1 VIDHRIDQAI
11 IWLTL
16 LGLVFAALSFA
27 AFEIVAIF
35 NEPKVVF
42 LHLIAGLIAVIWSW
56 QAAFRSL
63 AGSGE
68 VRETQPWDLVVWV
81 GSNPARWALI
91 AVAVW
96 IFAQIASTILSPLPI
111 ISFFGGDEARSGYN
125 LYDSLSLFV
134 ILLAVAFK
142 FRSHRS
148 MELLVYTLVATGT
161 LAAAYG
167 IGQHFGWDP
176 LGGNIGRTRVI
187 SSFGNTLNFGAY
199 MVMSIPATA
208 ALIYMRRN
216 NWLLWSSGIT
226 LALALQMTGLWF
238 AGGRGPF
245 ISAFASIAVFLVLS
259 IAMLNTRQVLYA
271 VGSIVIAS
279 IITAAIV
286 ALPSDQGDIGLAR
299 IQSIGSQLNT
309 TSSSTNIEGGL
320 SGRLNIWESSLKIAT
335 GWDLPIEEPIANRM
349 LRPVFGLG
357 QDMYVYSFPLVGKPQ
372 SGLAVVDHTH
382 NYTLQILFEQ
392 GFLGLLGFLTMSGL
406 LTVAVIFLVIKLRKV
421 GREPSPTT
429 VLVLALSPAIIG
441 KMIEMQSGV
450 ARVSDLA
457 MNMALFGAVV
467 ALFEVAIRVL
477 DSENTTTPTRS
488 TPKRSA
494 YEFQAHSQAIL
505 GANLI
510 LATVL
515 TVTVISIFISWDMR
529 RITASRDLAIGYDNP
544 SLQERALLWDDI
556 QRRAPERE
564 SFTFSLFEEYYRSAQ
579 IQFDLGNEEEALRQ
593 MHYGRNMLLVYE
605 QRDPL
610 ELDTQN
616 GLLKAASTLISW
628 GHTEYAQE
636 LADRAI
642 KLADTNP
649 AYPSILGT
657 SATALT
663 SVGLHELAIEY
674 ADQAIATEA
683 TTQPWAKAWYAK
695 GRALIELDRDDEAI
709 AVLTTATEKQP
720 GAEGALLSH
729 QLLAQLYLERGDNE
743 AFELH
748 KELGGGEI
756 TVIE

>member
-1 VIDHRIDQAI
+1 MIDHRIDQAI

-56 QAAFRSL
+56 QTAFHRLKFS
-63 AGSGE
+63 SVE
-68 VRETQPWDLVVWV
+68 VEPHSWDLGEWV
-81 GSNPARWALI
+81 GKNPARWALL

-148 MELLVYTLVATGT
+148 LYLLTYTLVATGT

-176 LGGNIGRTRVI
+176 LAGNEGRTRVI
-187 SSFGNTLNFGAY
+187 SSFGNTLNFGGY

-208 ALIYMRRN
+208 AVIYVRRN

-309 TSSSTNIEGGL
+309 TSSSTDIEGGL

-477 DSENTTTPTRS
+477 DSENTTAPTRS
-488 TPKRSA
+488 TPKRSG
-494 YEFQAHSQAIL
+494 YKFHGPNPAIL
-505 GANLI
+505 GANLL

-515 TVTVISIFISWDMR
+515 TVTVISVFISWDIR
-529 RITASRDLAIGYDNP
+529 RLTASRDLAIGYDNP
-544 SLQERALLWDDI
+544 SQQERALLWDDI

-564 SFTFSLFEEYYRSAQ
+564 SFTFSLFEEYHRSAH

-593 MHYGRNMLLVYE
+593 MLYGRNMLLEYE

-610 ELDTQN
+610 ELDTQT
-616 GLLKAASTLISW
+616 GLLKAASTLVSW
-628 GHTEYAQE
+628 GYTEYAQE

-642 KLADTNP
+642 KLGDTNP
-649 AYPSILGT
+649 AYPTILGT